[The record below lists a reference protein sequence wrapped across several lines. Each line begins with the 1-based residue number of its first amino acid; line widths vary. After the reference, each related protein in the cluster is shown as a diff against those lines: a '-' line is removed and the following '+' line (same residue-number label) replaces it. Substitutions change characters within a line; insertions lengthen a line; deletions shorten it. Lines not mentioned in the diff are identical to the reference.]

1 MRKDDASMRHLAFR
15 QGGPTKYRNKKVDMD
30 GRTFDSKRE
39 AARYAELRLLE
50 RVGDVTELECQPRF
64 PLIVNGALIATYVAD
79 FRYRARDGA
88 VVVED
93 VKSEPTKTPV
103 YRLKA
108 KLVAAL
114 HGIAISEVS

>member
-1 MRKDDASMRHLAFR
+1 M
-15 QGGPTKYRNKKVDMD
+15 
-30 GRTFDSKRE
+30 
-39 AARYAELRLLE
+39 
-50 RVGDVTELECQPRF
+50 
-64 PLIVNGALIATYVAD
+64 NGALIATYVAD

-114 HGIAISEVS
+114 HGVVISEVK

>member
-1 MRKDDASMRHLAFR
+1 MRKPNRILRS
-15 QGGPTKYRNKKVDMD
+15 
-30 GRTFDSKRE
+30 FDSKRE

-50 RVGDVTELECQPRF
+50 RIGDIADLECQPRF

-114 HGIAISEVS
+114 HGVVISEVK

>member
-1 MRKDDASMRHLAFR
+1 MRHLAFAPR
-15 QGGPTKYRNKKVDMD
+15 GKSKYRNQRVEMD
-30 GRTFDSKRE
+30 GMTFASKRE

-50 RVGDVTELECQPRF
+50 RIGDIHELECQPRF
-64 PLIVNGALIATYVAD
+64 PLVVNGHRVATYVAD
-79 FRYRARDGA
+79 FRYRQRDGT

-114 HGIAISEVS
+114 HGVVISEVQ